1 VELGRSRHR
10 RARRPLCLRSRASI
24 EPDATT
30 CPPSDRVGSV
40 SRVPTVAR
48 FNVTPVKS
56 TALHHPERIRLDER
70 GAAGDRRFFFV
81 DGFGK
86 RFSGATKA
94 PILPIRAVYDEA
106 ADTLELRLPNGIV
119 VSGTAEPDDEALEVN
134 FYGRPVAAHVVG
146 GDFSE
151 AVSAYAGH
159 EVRLARPDRPG
170 DALDVRPVTLVSLE
184 SVAELAHRGKH
195 EGTLDPG
202 RFRMTIEI
210 EGVSAPHEEDAWAGR
225 RVRVGDAVIRVEEPV
240 PRCVVTTLDPGTGL
254 RDFPTL
260 KVIRDY
266 RGINAEQ
273 QLEFGVYADVVEP
286 GEVSVGDPVEPVP

>member
-1 VELGRSRHR
+1 
-10 RARRPLCLRSRASI
+10 
-24 EPDATT
+24 
-30 CPPSDRVGSV
+30 
-40 SRVPTVAR
+40 
-48 FNVTPVKS
+48 
-56 TALHHPERIRLDER
+56 
-70 GAAGDRRFFFV
+70 
-81 DGFGK
+81 
-86 RFSGATKA
+86 
-94 PILPIRAVYDEA
+94 
-106 ADTLELRLPNGIV
+106 
-119 VSGTAEPDDEALEVN
+119 
-134 FYGRPVAAHVVG
+134 VAAHVVG

-184 SVAELAHRGKH
+184 SVAELARRGEH
-195 EGTLDPG
+195 EGVLDPG

-225 RVRVGDAVIRVEEPV
+225 GVRVGDAVIRVEEPV

-266 RGINAEQ
+266 RGISAEK
-273 QLEFGVYADVVEP
+273 QLEFGVYADVVVP
-286 GEVSVGDPVEPVP
+286 AEVSVGDPVELLP